1 MTDNNSWGT
10 VPELGDLNLQLNK
23 TLVMEFADID
33 NRKDAIYCVAE
44 LDANMGWEDK
54 RILELLTGVEVVS
67 TLSAICLHSSLPTY
81 APPVKLM
88 SSFLIIDQNMF
99 GEPLTTRNIFTAL
112 EEKFDRVVEFKR
124 IHWFF
129 NKVDVEAY
137 IDSFNFEFTSGKVD
151 EPLVEISAFVIRD
164 MVVWGQQTEQ
174 AYQGAPMGPGFAQNV
189 YGGSPSNQQ
198 MQGPNYNRP
207 QYQHPYDINSPYSRD

>member
-10 VPELGDLNLQLNK
+10 TSEQQLIKEIGDLNLQVNK

-44 LDANMGWEDK
+44 LDANMGWDDK

-67 TLSAICLHSSLPTY
+67 TLSAICLYSQLPTFG
-81 APPVKLM
+81 PPVKLM
-88 SSFLIIDQNMF
+88 SSFLIVDQSLF

-112 EEKFDRVVEFKR
+112 EEKFEQVVEFKR

-129 NKVDVEAY
+129 NKADVEAY
-137 IDSFNFEFTSGKVD
+137 INSSYFEFTSGKVD
-151 EPLVEISAFVIRD
+151 GPLIEISAFVIREQK
-164 MVVWGQQTEQ
+164 MWGQQVNQ
-174 AYQGAPMGPGFAQNV
+174 MYQIGRAHV
-189 YGGSPSNQQ
+189 
-198 MQGPNYNRP
+198 
-207 QYQHPYDINSPYSRD
+207 